1 MRPAIIR
8 PSISPGME
16 CTVPGIC
23 VQRFVWNVKTR
34 FMRICCTLIS
44 NYWSSNWPVIYQ
56 LSLHYHMLAAQRHR
70 RPILL
75 CQLLQLGVYSY
86 FFLDN
91 VVILVFMK
99 GGVQLL
105 LVNQLTNAVTSDL
118 LMIVVSSIF
127 MTGATSILL
136 SCLPIQLIPDPR
148 FQIEKL
154 TSMPIMH
161 SLLSLRTPGEVR
173 TWDNPT
179 TWQWRDLGG
188 LDVVAFITISNE
200 MLPFFCGW
208 LTRSRD
214 HLSLEGSGDVWKV

>member
-1 MRPAIIR
+1 MDCPQ
-8 PSISPGME
+8 
-16 CTVPGIC
+16 TVYVFACCYWFALPLQWSRQTLWWKTSLKVKQALGAEALSGQNSMA
-23 VQRFVWNVKTR
+23 VQSQVVKWGQLLFDR
-34 FMRICCTLIS
+34 LL
-44 NYWSSNWPVIYQ
+44 VQ

-75 CQLLQLGVYSY
+75 CQLLQL
-86 FFLDN
+86 
-91 VVILVFMK
+91 
-99 GGVQLL
+99 
-105 LVNQLTNAVTSDL
+105 
-118 LMIVVSSIF
+118 
-127 MTGATSILL
+127 GATSILL